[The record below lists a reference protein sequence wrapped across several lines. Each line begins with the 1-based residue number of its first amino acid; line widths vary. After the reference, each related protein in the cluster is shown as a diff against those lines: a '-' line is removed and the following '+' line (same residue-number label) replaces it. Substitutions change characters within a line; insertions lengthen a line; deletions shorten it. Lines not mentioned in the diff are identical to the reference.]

1 MTEHLSRTFE
11 CDVTGE
17 EIRPDDYA
25 DMLVLETVGPSSP
38 FYHGEDHNRT
48 LHIDGEEH
56 PLGHERLDHD
66 FRAYVADSDRVALI
80 EEEMVH
86 SRTTYHDR
94 QTDDKEIISLF
105 DVLQGVVDSW
115 EVEV

>member
-11 CDVTGE
+11 CDVTNQ
-17 EIRPDDYA
+17 EIDPQNYSN
-25 DMLVLETVGPSSP
+25 MLVLETVGPSSP

-56 PLGHERLDHD
+56 PLDHERLDHD
-66 FRAYVADSDRVALI
+66 FRAYVSDSGRVALI

-94 QTDDKEIISLF
+94 QTDDEEITALF
-105 DVLQGVVDSW
+105 NVLQGVVDGW
-115 EVEV
+115 EVEI